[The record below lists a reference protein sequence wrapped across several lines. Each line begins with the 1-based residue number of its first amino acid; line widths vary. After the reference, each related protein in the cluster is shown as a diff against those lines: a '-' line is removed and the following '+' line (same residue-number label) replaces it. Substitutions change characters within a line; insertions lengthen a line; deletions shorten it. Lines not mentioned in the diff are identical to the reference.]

1 MRKGWRPPRDAACV
15 HALVNP
21 EDEKAH
27 SQLLRAYATM
37 LPAGRDG
44 RSAQPNLQTEGPMQ
58 QLIGE
63 IMEQPQVLERL
74 LEQEYPH
81 MCEIAGALRGRE
93 IHQVL
98 IAARG
103 SSDNAATY
111 AKYLLGARNRLP
123 VALAAPSLYT
133 IYGAPPRLRDTL
145 VLGISQSGTS
155 PDIVAVIEDARQ
167 QGMPTLAITNATA
180 SRLAA
185 AAQWVV
191 PLGAGEERSVAATKT
206 YTAELMALALL
217 SVALAADQALI
228 EKLRAIP
235 EAVTRLLPWPPRRCG
250 CP

>member
-1 MRKGWRPPRDAACV
+1 
-15 HALVNP
+15 
-21 EDEKAH
+21 
-27 SQLLRAYATM
+27 
-37 LPAGRDG
+37 
-44 RSAQPNLQTEGPMQ
+44 
-58 QLIGE
+58 
-63 IMEQPQVLERL
+63 
-74 LEQEYPH
+74 
-81 MCEIAGALRGRE
+81 
-93 IHQVL
+93 
-98 IAARG
+98 
-103 SSDNAATY
+103 
-111 AKYLLGARNRLP
+111 
-123 VALAAPSLYT
+123 
-133 IYGAPPRLRDTL
+133 

-235 EAVTRLLPWPPRRCG
+235 EAVTRPSPWPPRRCG

>member
-15 HALVNP
+15 HTLVNP

-63 IMEQPQVLERL
+63 IMEQPQALERL
-74 LEQEYPH
+74 LAQEYPH
-81 MCEIAGALRGRE
+81 VCEIAGALRGRE

-206 YTAELMALALL
+206 YAAELMALALL

-228 EKLRAIP
+228 ETLRAIP

>member
-1 MRKGWRPPRDAACV
+1 
-15 HALVNP
+15 
-21 EDEKAH
+21 
-27 SQLLRAYATM
+27 
-37 LPAGRDG
+37 
-44 RSAQPNLQTEGPMQ
+44 MQ

-145 VLGISQSGTS
+145 VLGISQSGMS
-155 PDIVAVIEDARQ
+155 PDVVAVIEDARQ
-167 QGMPTLAITNATA
+167 QGMPTLAITNATD

-191 PLGAGEERSVAATKT
+191 PLGAGEERSVTATQDR
-206 YTAELMALALL
+206 LA
-217 SVALAADQALI
+217 SHVLA
-228 EKLRAIP
+228 
-235 EAVTRLLPWPPRRCG
+235 
-250 CP
+250 

>member
-1 MRKGWRPPRDAACV
+1 
-15 HALVNP
+15 
-21 EDEKAH
+21 
-27 SQLLRAYATM
+27 
-37 LPAGRDG
+37 
-44 RSAQPNLQTEGPMQ
+44 MQ

-63 IMEQPQVLERL
+63 IMEQPQVLERI

-93 IHQVL
+93 IRQVL
-98 IAARG
+98 IVARG

-206 YTAELMALALL
+206 YTAELM
-217 SVALAADQALI
+217 
-228 EKLRAIP
+228 
-235 EAVTRLLPWPPRRCG
+235 PWPFSRWLWPPTR
-250 CP
+250 P

>member
-15 HALVNP
+15 HTLVNP

-206 YTAELMALALL
+206 YAAELMALALL

-228 EKLRAIP
+228 ETLRAIP